1 MQEKRIIESD
11 GDSEFGKKM
20 IDKIMKM
27 QEEKLLKD
35 PDAFAKWMGKAIR
48 KRGRND
54 SSR

>member
-1 MQEKRIIESD
+1 MQEKRMIKSA

-35 PDAFAKWMGKAIR
+35 PDAFARWMQKQAKR
-48 KRGRND
+48 KQ
-54 SSR
+54 